1 MSKEQ
6 YETLNVKKKSNDTR
20 LDQGEK
26 NDVLKND
33 ALYCDEKL
41 PPLEDLTN
49 KINTD
54 LVNNNPVN
62 TDQLNDDSKIDSL
75 INSSDEEEK
84 KVDTILPNIQ
94 QTQTIELPA
103 EQEEEKL
110 EDSEQN
116 LDDNTEGNL
125 AISAGGEVAERIE
138 LVKKG
143 ALGKIEQA
151 IISTGEKCL
160 KLVETILH
168 TGEKTLKVAEEI
180 LGIAEKILPKE
191 LTSPVE
197 KIVDIGEGILQTG
210 EELFNKDNQVKLVGD
225 NNIIP
230 LPENVH

>member
-26 NDVLKND
+26 NNALKNDALKND

-138 LVKKG
+138 LVKK
-143 ALGKIEQA
+143 APL
-151 IISTGEKCL
+151 EKL
-160 KLVETILH
+160 
-168 TGEKTLKVAEEI
+168 
-180 LGIAEKILPKE
+180 
-191 LTSPVE
+191 
-197 KIVDIGEGILQTG
+197 
-210 EELFNKDNQVKLVGD
+210 NKQSSVLERNA
-225 NNIIP
+225 
-230 LPENVH
+230 